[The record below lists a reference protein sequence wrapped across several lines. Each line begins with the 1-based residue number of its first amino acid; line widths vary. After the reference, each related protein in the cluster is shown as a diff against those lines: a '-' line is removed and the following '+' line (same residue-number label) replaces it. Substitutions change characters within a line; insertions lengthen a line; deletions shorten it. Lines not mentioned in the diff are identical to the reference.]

1 MVVAGRILRPF
12 VSLRHMQAACRIS
25 STPSLRLCA
34 APTPQMAQLSSEQ
47 RNQIELFLDTLLD
60 WNTRMNL
67 TGERSGRRRRCP
79 FNPHFLT
86 LFSFFTS
93 AATKDRDE
101 AYLRHVED
109 SLALLPA
116 LDACAA
122 AAGPR
127 PGGLSLIDVGSGAGL
142 PGIIL
147 AIARPTWRITL
158 LDSLKKRCNFN
169 EAAAAAAGVPNVS
182 IEWARAE
189 DAGQDPLLREAHDVA
204 VARAVA
210 ELRVLAELCL
220 PLVAVGGHWVA
231 AKGAKPQEEVAAAEN
246 AIKELGGKLVG
257 VEEVDSEA
265 PDGRRCV
272 VVVKKER
279 PTKNKYPR
287 RPGTPKK
294 QPL

>member
-1 MVVAGRILRPF
+1 MGR
-12 VSLRHMQAACRIS
+12 C
-25 STPSLRLCA
+25 
-34 APTPQMAQLSSEQ
+34 
-47 RNQIELFLDTLLD
+47 
-60 WNTRMNL
+60 
-67 TGERSGRRRRCP
+67 RRCLLSTSI
-79 FNPHFLT
+79 PHVAE
-86 LFSFFTS
+86 SPS
-93 AATKDRDE
+93 PAANTDRE
-101 AYLRHVED
+101 GATLRHVED

-127 PGGLSLIDVGSGAGL
+127 PRGLSVIDVGSGAGL

-158 LDSLKKRCNFN
+158 LDSLKKRCTFN
-169 EAAAAAAGVPNVS
+169 EAAAAAAGVPNVAV
-182 IEWARAE
+182 EWARAE

-231 AKGAKPQEEVAAAEN
+231 AKGAKPQEEVAAAGH
-246 AIKELGGKLVG
+246 AIKELGGTLLW

-272 VVVKKER
+272 VVVRKDR
-279 PTKNKYPR
+279 PTQGKYPR
-287 RPGTPKK
+287 RAGTPKK